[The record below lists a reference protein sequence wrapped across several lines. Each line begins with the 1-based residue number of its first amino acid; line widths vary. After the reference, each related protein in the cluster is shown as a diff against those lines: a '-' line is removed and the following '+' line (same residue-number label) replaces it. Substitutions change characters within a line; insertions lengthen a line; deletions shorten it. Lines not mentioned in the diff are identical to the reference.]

1 MRDKAANA
9 AQKAAPTT
17 CALLALCLCCGAS
30 SATAQLSDPMAPPGA
45 TPASGS
51 DVAAMTGGATE
62 LQAIISGPERRLALI
77 NGNLLQ
83 IGERIP
89 GDGVLLGI
97 GSDSA
102 LVQSGDEHIVLRLHP
117 KLEKDGKR

>member
-9 AQKAAPTT
+9 AQKAAPTKR
-17 CALLALCLCCGAS
+17 ALLALCICCGTS

-45 TPASGS
+45 IPAGASHVAGTSDAASG
-51 DVAAMTGGATE
+51 

-77 NGNLLQ
+77 NGNLLRV
-83 IGERIP
+83 GERIP

-117 KLEKDGKR
+117 KLQKDGKR